1 LFYIIISQLDFPLFY
16 FLGTPVPDFDPP
28 NPLGDRSSLSMVS
41 AMKKVTEGRRL
52 FEKYPSWLTN
62 ELLLLGVIEKEK
74 EENNDIENNN
84 QNDNTITNNTVKK
97 ESKKNNLNEISGFKG
112 FKFHKKVLKS
122 LQKSFFLYNFLLE
135 QVELANNLN
144 TSILKYLELMKNSK
158 DTVSDDKQDVTP
170 TVTSL
175 HNLYNQMTNLR
186 VQPPLSTKK
195 QLDKMMNVGVG
206 DSSQDVDDDEYDENP
221 SKTVGKEKDGKSS
234 GVNVMKKS
242 GAVYGNGKQSN
253 NSGVSSKYERD
264 RDRERGG
271 DGSEVQRRKR
281 PLTDTLQ
288 NLPDN
293 KDRTQNILGTDST
306 YANVQVQGQ
315 GTAPTKNRERN
326 TKKGKSSLPPCAAKE
341 CTEDVFNIDS
351 NYCSDLCATVAAEEL
366 LSAMLEIREKLC
378 LQKWWKSDT
387 DYMDKT
393 ILKNITKDNNKK
405 IELIEGQNEL
415 NQKVVTLQSDL
426 ENEKKNNSEFPPTKK
441 SKNESLTVFDIN
453 AFETRIL
460 NKNEALRE
468 LTDAIQRQK
477 FVFSADE
484 NYLKEI
490 KLKNEITSKIKI
502 EKNVDVNGVKKNG
515 GNIEI
520 IDNENTYPVKNENVN
535 VVNSDV
541 TVTTTPSEDM
551 VDSNND
557 FDKIDKVDTDIKSTS
572 MEVENSDNIVIV
584 KSDEASIVIS
594 DGVKQ
599 ESETKSGEKK
609 NGGEEMVIVK
619 EDDVVVLVK
628 AEVQTDM
635 KTEVKEEMK
644 EVGKEIKE
652 GKVVVTEEMKSD
664 IGNEIEEDVTG
675 HGVLN
680 SLLASANQ
688 SLLES
693 DTESEK
699 QKENKR
705 KDTSALQ
712 SMISVLPSAASLL
725 LLREADGGPGPGQD
739 PSPRSS
745 HVSQVL

>member
-1 LFYIIISQLDFPLFY
+1 
-16 FLGTPVPDFDPP
+16 
-28 NPLGDRSSLSMVS
+28 MVS

-52 FEKYPSWLTN
+52 FEKYPSWLTD
-62 ELLLLGVIEKEK
+62 ELLLLGVIEKET
-74 EENNDIENNN
+74 EENNEIENNN
-84 QNDNTITNNTVKK
+84 ENDNTITNTTVKK
-97 ESKKNNLNEISGFKG
+97 ELKKNNMNKVSGFKG

-122 LQKSFFLYNFLLE
+122 LQKSFFLFNFLLE

-158 DTVSDDKQDVTP
+158 DIVSDDKQDVTP

-195 QLDKMMNVGVG
+195 QLEKMMNVGVG
-206 DSSQDVDDDEYDENP
+206 DSGQDVDDDEYDENT
-221 SKTVGKEKDGKSS
+221 SKSIGKEKDGKSS

-253 NSGVSSKYERD
+253 NSGVLSKYDRE

-271 DGSEVQRRKR
+271 DGSEGPRRKR

-293 KDRTQNILGTDST
+293 KDRPQNILGTDSSN
-306 YANVQVQGQ
+306 ANVQVQGQ

-326 TKKGKSSLPPCAAKE
+326 TKKGKSSLPRCAAKE

-378 LQKWWKSDT
+378 LKKWWKTDT
-387 DYMDKT
+387 DNMEKT

-405 IELIEGQNEL
+405 NELLEGKNEL
-415 NQKVVTLQSDL
+415 NQKILTLQCDL
-426 ENEKKNNSEFPPTKK
+426 ENEKKNISEFPATKK
-441 SKNESLTVFDIN
+441 PKNESLTVFDIN

-477 FVFSADE
+477 FIFNADE
-484 NYLKEI
+484 NYLKEV
-490 KLKNEITSKIKI
+490 KLKNEIASKIKI
-502 EKNVDVNGVKKNG
+502 EKIVDGCSVVKNG
-515 GNIEI
+515 GNIAI
-520 IDNENTYPVKNENVN
+520 IDNDNTYPVKNENVD

-541 TVTTTPSEDM
+541 IVTTTHTDNTI
-551 VDSNND
+551 DNNSD
-557 FDKIDKVDTDIKSTS
+557 IIKIDKIDTGVTSTS
-572 MEVENSDNIVIV
+572 VTDQMEISYDIVTM
-584 KSDEASIVIS
+584 KSDVVSDVIT

-599 ESETKSGEKK
+599 ESETKSGEEK
-609 NGGEEMVIVK
+609 NGEEEMVVVK
-619 EDDVVVLVK
+619 NDDVIVVK
-628 AEVQTDM
+628 PEVQTDM
-635 KTEVKEEMK
+635 KTEVKEEVK
-644 EVGKEIKE
+644 EVGEEEIKSE
-652 GKVVVTEEMKSD
+652 GENIE
-664 IGNEIEEDVTG
+664 EEDVTG
-675 HGVLN
+675 HSVLN

-688 SLLES
+688 SLLDNDS
-693 DTESEK
+693 ESEK
-699 QKENKR
+699 QKANKR

-725 LLREADGGPGPGQD
+725 LLREADGGPGPLQD

-745 HVSQVL
+745 HVSQVM

>member
-1 LFYIIISQLDFPLFY
+1 
-16 FLGTPVPDFDPP
+16 
-28 NPLGDRSSLSMVS
+28 MVS
-41 AMKKVTEGRRL
+41 AVKKVTEGRRL

-62 ELLLLGVIEKEK
+62 ELLLLGVIEKDK
-74 EENNDIENNN
+74 EENNEIENNN
-84 QNDNTITNNTVKK
+84 ENDNTITNRSVKK
-97 ESKKNNLNEISGFKG
+97 ELKKNNINKISGFKG

-122 LQKSFFLYNFLLE
+122 IQKSFFLFNFLLE

-144 TSILKYLELMKNSK
+144 TSIIKYLELTENSK
-158 DTVSDDKQDVTP
+158 DIVSDDKQDVTP
-170 TVTSL
+170 TSISL

-186 VQPPLSTKK
+186 VLPPLTTKK
-195 QLDKMMNVGVG
+195 QLDKMMNVGVS
-206 DSSQDVDDDEYDENP
+206 DSSQDADDDEYDENT
-221 SKTVGKEKDGKSS
+221 SKTVGKEIDGKSS
-234 GVNVMKKS
+234 GVNVIKKS

-253 NSGVSSKYERD
+253 NSGVSSRHERE

-271 DGSEVQRRKR
+271 DGSEAPRRKR

-293 KDRTQNILGTDST
+293 KDRAQNILGTDST

-326 TKKGKSSLPPCAAKE
+326 TKKGKSSLPRCAAKE

-378 LQKWWKSDT
+378 LKKWWRTDT
-387 DYMDKT
+387 DNIDKT

-405 IELIEGQNEL
+405 SELSEGKNEL
-415 NQKVVTLQSDL
+415 NQKILKLQCDL
-426 ENEKKNNSEFPPTKK
+426 ENEKKNVPEFPPTKK

-477 FVFSADE
+477 FIFNADE
-484 NYLKEI
+484 NYFNEV
-490 KLKNEITSKIKI
+490 KLKNEIASKTKI
-502 EKNVDVNGVKKNG
+502 EKNVDGTGVLENG
-515 GNIEI
+515 GSIEI
-520 IDNENTYPVKNENVN
+520 IDNENTYAVKNENVN
-535 VVNSDV
+535 VVNSDL
-541 TVTTTPSEDM
+541 TVPTKQADNK
-551 VDSNND
+551 VDNND
-557 FDKIDKVDTDIKSTS
+557 INKIDKIDTDVNSTS
-572 MEVENSDNIVIV
+572 MSDQMVISSDIVMM
-584 KSDEASIVIS
+584 KSDVVSSVIT

-599 ESETKSGEKK
+599 ESKTGSGEEM
-609 NGGEEMVIVK
+609 NGEEMVIVID
-619 EDDVVVLVK
+619 DDVIAVK
-628 AEVQTDM
+628 TEVQPDI
-635 KTEVKEEMK
+635 KAGVKEEMK
-644 EVGKEIKE
+644 EVRKEIKE
-652 GKVVVTEEMKSD
+652 GKEVVTEEMK
-664 IGNEIEEDVTG
+664 IENEIEEDITG

-688 SLLES
+688 SLLET

-699 QKENKR
+699 QKANKR

-745 HVSQVL
+745 HVSQVM